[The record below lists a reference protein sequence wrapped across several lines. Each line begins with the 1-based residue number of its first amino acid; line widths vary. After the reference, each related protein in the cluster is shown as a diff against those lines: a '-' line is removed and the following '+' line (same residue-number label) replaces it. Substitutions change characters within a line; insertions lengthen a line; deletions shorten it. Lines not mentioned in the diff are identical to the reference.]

1 MMRIGRSVPASWWM
15 RVSLRF
21 PRSCRIMLTAA
32 VCWATV
38 VSLLADQPTGK
49 TIAWRA
55 QQNQRWRVRM
65 THRMKTELQVGEK
78 VTAVSILSA
87 MELHWRVV
95 HIDAEGAMHIDQ
107 SIERLI
113 LRTTEA
119 DGRTLSY
126 DSASPDAAS
135 PELGEVADTLRPLLR
150 SRVTLTLSPRG
161 AIQDVQRDGETES
174 LLRDLPEFARWRNLL
189 TRDGIHRMLHRA
201 LGLLPD
207 QPVAVGDVWEDNQ
220 QLETPLGPMTLADRF
235 EYRGG
240 VVEDGRPLDVIH
252 RTTTIRRGEPPFGAL
267 DDPPRQE
274 PQQETGTFHFDTA
287 AGRLVRSQ
295 NQHLWKSEVP
305 LNEGRLLVASSGVL
319 ETQIEPLDGR

>member
-1 MMRIGRSVPASWWM
+1 MMRIGRSVPATLWM
-15 RVSLRF
+15 RVLRF
-21 PRSCRIMLTAA
+21 PRPCRILLIAA
-32 VCWATV
+32 VCWATA
-38 VSLLADQPTGK
+38 VSLPADQPTGK
-49 TIAWRA
+49 TITWRA

-78 VTAVSILSA
+78 ATAVSMLSA

-95 HIDAEGAMHIDQ
+95 HVDAAGAMHIDQ

-150 SRVTLTLSPRG
+150 SRVTLTLGPRG
-161 AIQDVQRDGETES
+161 EIQEVQRAGETES
-174 LLRDLPEFARWRNLL
+174 LLQDLPEFARWRNLL
-189 TRDGIHRMLHRA
+189 TRDGLHRMLHRG

-207 QPVAVGDVWEDNQ
+207 QPVAAGEVWEDGQ
-220 QLETPLGPMTLADRF
+220 QLETPLGPITLADRF

-240 VVEDGRPLDVIH
+240 VVEDGRHLDLIH
-252 RTTTIRRGEPPFGAL
+252 RTTTIRRGEPPFGAV

-274 PQQETGTFHFDTA
+274 PQQETGTFYFDTA
-287 AGRLVRSQ
+287 AGRLARSQ

-305 LNEGRLLVASSGVL
+305 WDGGRLWVSSTGIL
-319 ETQIEPLDGR
+319 ETQIEPLDGP

>member
-1 MMRIGRSVPASWWM
+1 M
-15 RVSLRF
+15 RVSLRL
-21 PRSCRIMLTAA
+21 PRLCRILLTVA
-32 VCWATV
+32 VCWMATV
-38 VSLLADQPTGK
+38 SLPADQPSGK

-55 QQNQRWRVRM
+55 QPDQRWRVRM

-78 VTAVSILSA
+78 VTSVSMLSA

-95 HIDAEGAMHIDQ
+95 HIDAAGAMHIDQ

-119 DGRTLSY
+119 DGKTVSY

-150 SRVTLTLSPRG
+150 SRVTLTLGSRG
-161 AIQDVQRDGETES
+161 EIQEVQRAGETES

-189 TRDGIHRMLHRA
+189 TREGIHRMLHRA

-207 QPVAVGDVWEDNQ
+207 QPVVAGDVWEDTQ
-220 QLETPLGPMTLADRF
+220 QLETPLGLMTLVDRF
-235 EYRGG
+235 EYRGA
-240 VVEDGRPLDVIH
+240 VVEEGRQLDLIH

-267 DDPPRQE
+267 DELPRQE
-274 PQQETGTFHFDTA
+274 PQQETGIFHFDTA

-305 LNEGRLLVASSGVL
+305 LDEGRLLVSSTGVL
-319 ETQIEPLDGR
+319 DTRIEPLDGPLFNPQP